1 LILVGSRGKAVHL
14 LNVAMVNKKR
24 KRPATFKRDLLRELP
39 MPLLK
44 RKHDSS
50 HYDSFKGSM
59 AMTSSLGEQR
69 STS

>member
-1 LILVGSRGKAVHL
+1 ML
-14 LNVAMVNKKR
+14 NKKR
-24 KRPATFKRDLLRELP
+24 KRPDSFKRDLLRDLP

-59 AMTSSLGEQR
+59 MATSGLGEQR
-69 STS
+69 SAT